1 MSMEEYFM
9 QRCFDLAQMADGLN
23 SPNPKVGAVVVCDNK
38 IIGEGFHQKY
48 GQAHAEVNAINSIK
62 NKDLLKLSTLYVNLE
77 PCCHYGKTPPC
88 AELVIKSQIKRCVIA
103 NKDSNPK
110 VAGDGIAMLE
120 KAGIE
125 VKTGVLEKEGR
136 FLNRR
141 FFCNQEKKR
150 PYIILKY
157 AQSLDGFIDNREKK
171 EKHFHT
177 LLHNKQFW
185 ITNDALKVWV
195 HKQRIQ
201 EDAIFVGYNT
211 VLLDNPFLTT
221 RHLVGKNPIRVVFDR
236 DLSLPKGSNIFDNSS
251 PTIVFN
257 YKKENKQNNLEYI
270 LIKDKENIE
279 EEMFKVL
286 YSKNISSIIIE
297 GGAKVINKLLDKNLW
312 DEAFVLT
319 GDICFGKGTKSPAI
333 ATNKLRSTKYVA
345 NNRVDYYFNE

>member
-1 MSMEEYFM
+1 MEEFFM
-9 QRCFDLAQMADGLN
+9 RRCFDLAQMSGGLN
-23 SPNPKVGAVVVCDNK
+23 SPNPKVGAVIVYDNK

-48 GQAHAEVNAINSIK
+48 GLSHAEVNAINSVK
-62 NKDLLKLSTLYVNLE
+62 DKDLLKLSTLYVNLE

-110 VAGDGIAMLE
+110 VAGGGIAMLE
-120 KAGIE
+120 KASIE

-157 AQSLDGFIDNREKK
+157 AQSLDGFIDNREEK
-171 EKHFHT
+171 EKHTPT

-195 HKQRIQ
+195 HKQRMQ

-211 VLLDNPFLTT
+211 ALLDNPFLTT
-221 RHLVGKNPIRVVFDR
+221 RHLEGKNPIRVVFDR
-236 DLSLPKGSNIFDNSS
+236 DLSLPKESNIFDNSS
-251 PTIVFN
+251 PTIIFN
-257 YKKENKQNNLEYI
+257 YKKEEVKNNKEYI
-270 LIKDKENIE
+270 LINDKENIE
-279 EEMFKVL
+279 EEIFKIL
-286 YSKNISSIIIE
+286 YNKNIGSIIIE

-319 GDICFGKGTKSPAI
+319 GDMFFQKGTKSPVI

-345 NNRVDYYFNE
+345 SNRVDYYLNE